1 MNAVRDGESVLMGVG
16 DENECHL
23 WVMALYRA
31 TGQSHKP
38 TPPTTSDTHHKIMGG
53 RVLNALRT
61 AERDEA
67 LNKRFLVINLKLQ
80 LLYIIRRLYDV
91 CAHSIRKHGLK
102 EKQN

>member
-1 MNAVRDGESVLMGVG
+1 MNAVRDGESVLMGVT

-53 RVLNALRT
+53 
-61 AERDEA
+61 E
-67 LNKRFLVINLKLQ
+67 KQQLVICKINFEL
-80 LLYIIRRLYDV
+80 
-91 CAHSIRKHGLK
+91 
-102 EKQN
+102 N

>member
-1 MNAVRDGESVLMGVG
+1 MPQFRKKLTIYLNVSELEGAKNFMNAVRDGESVLMGVG

-61 AERDEA
+61 AERDET
-67 LNKRFLVINLKLQ
+67 LKKTISC
-80 LLYIIRRLYDV
+80 Y
-91 CAHSIRKHGLK
+91 
-102 EKQN
+102 

>member
-1 MNAVRDGESVLMGVG
+1 MFHTFYTLRQIISPKFIILTFIQLLELEGAKHFMNAVRDGESVLMGVT

-53 RVLNALRT
+53 KRLNFDAVS
-61 AERDEA
+61 
-67 LNKRFLVINLKLQ
+67 NLVI
-80 LLYIIRRLYDV
+80 ISR
-91 CAHSIRKHGLK
+91 
-102 EKQN
+102 

>member
-1 MNAVRDGESVLMGVG
+1 MNLLTELEGAKYFMNAVRDGESVLMGVT

-53 RVLNALRT
+53 
-61 AERDEA
+61 
-67 LNKRFLVINLKLQ
+67 
-80 LLYIIRRLYDV
+80 
-91 CAHSIRKHGLK
+91 
-102 EKQN
+102 

>member
-1 MNAVRDGESVLMGVG
+1 MNAVRDGESVLMGVT

-53 RVLNALRT
+53 EL
-61 AERDEA
+61 
-67 LNKRFLVINLKLQ
+67 I
-80 LLYIIRRLYDV
+80 
-91 CAHSIRKHGLK
+91 
-102 EKQN
+102 

>member
-1 MNAVRDGESVLMGVG
+1 MPQFRKKLTIYLNVSELEGAKNFMNAVRDGESVLMGVG

-61 AERDEA
+61 AERDET
-67 LNKRFLVINLKLQ
+67 LKKKISC
-80 LLYIIRRLYDV
+80 Y
-91 CAHSIRKHGLK
+91 
-102 EKQN
+102 

>member
-1 MNAVRDGESVLMGVG
+1 MNAVRDGESVLMGVT

-53 RVLNALRT
+53 ELTIAVYLCAK
-61 AERDEA
+61 D
-67 LNKRFLVINLKLQ
+67 INDNVFVNVNNLFNGCVNNVNNT
-80 LLYIIRRLYDV
+80 I
-91 CAHSIRKHGLK
+91 
-102 EKQN
+102 